1 MPQDVVN
8 VSVSNQIQSTDPEV
22 HEAQDMGQLFPQQ
35 LEWSGQRL
43 CKVTAIL
50 YTLTYVECRAFTL

>member
-50 YTLTYVECRAFTL
+50 YTLI